1 MKTTFIS
8 KENNDAKFEIEF
20 TGEEFEEAIQKVYKN
35 TKDRFRVDGFR
46 KGKAPRSI
54 IEKRYGEHIF
64 EDDAINDLFSENY
77 MNAVNEL
84 ELKVINSPRVEFQT
98 ISRTDGLKVTV
109 TVEVY
114 PEVDVKDYK
123 GVEIERRVAEV
134 TEADIDTEIDTLRK
148 RNARI
153 ENVERP
159 VKDGDH
165 IILDFDGSVDGVP
178 FDGGK
183 AERYS
188 LVVGSGTFVPGFEE
202 QLIGVE
208 PGGEKD
214 VIVTFPEDYGAE
226 DLAGKEAVFKCKVHE
241 VKEEELPE
249 LDDDFA
255 KDVSEFDTLEELRND
270 TKEKLQDEKKTRA
283 ENMMKD
289 AAIKAVYEAN
299 DIYIPRP
306 LVEDELDN
314 MIDTLK
320 QRIAQQGVEFDK
332 YLGYIDKT
340 ESDMREEMK
349 EEAERN
355 VKTRMLVGAV
365 VDKENIK
372 ASDEDLDKQV
382 EDMAKQYNMEAD
394 KIREMLGEDNLQFM
408 RKDLEMQKAV
418 DFIYENAVI
427 KEPED
432 APAEEEKAEDAPAE
446 EAKDE

>member
-8 KENNDAKFEIEF
+8 KENNDAKFEMEF
-20 TGEEFEEAIQKVYKN
+20 TGEEFEEAIQKVYQE

-64 EDDAINDLFSENY
+64 EDDAINNLFSDKY
-77 MNAVNEL
+77 MEAVTEL
-84 ELKVINSPRVEFQT
+84 GLKVINSPRAEFQT
-98 ISRTDGLKVTV
+98 VSREEGLKVV
-109 TVEVY
+109 ITVECY

-134 TEADIDTEIDTLRK
+134 TDDDINTELDTLRK

-159 VKDGDH
+159 IKDGDH

-183 AERYS
+183 ADSYS
-188 LVVGSGTFVPGFEE
+188 LVIGSGTFIPGFEE

-214 VIVTFPEDYGAE
+214 VVVTFPEDYGAE

-255 KDVSEFDTLEELRND
+255 KDVSEFDTLEELKKD
-270 TKEKLQDEKKTRA
+270 TAEKLQDEKNKRA

-299 DIYIPRP
+299 DIYVPRP

-320 QRIAQQGVEFDK
+320 QRIAQQGVDFDT
-332 YLGYIDKT
+332 YLGYIDKK
-340 ESDMREEMK
+340 ESDMREDMK

-355 VKTRMLVGAV
+355 VKTRMLVAAV
-365 VDKENIK
+365 VDKENIT
-372 ASDEDLDKQV
+372 ADDADLDKQV

-408 RKDLEMQKAV
+408 KKDLEMQKAV
-418 DFIYENAVI
+418 DFIFDNAVI
-427 KEPED
+427 KEPEEKAEEKAEE
-432 APAEEEKAEDAPAE
+432 APAEETKED
-446 EAKDE
+446 